1 MSRRTTL
8 VLVAIFLLLGG
19 YVYVFEVRGG
29 EKESEAS
36 SGEPLVGVAA
46 EEITGLEVDDGQSPV
61 RLERDEEGT
70 WRLTAPEEK
79 EADQPRVKR
88 IVGSLASSRAT
99 RTLGPVDDWE
109 TFGLARPALTVTLT
123 LQDGTT
129 KQLFVGDRSPNK
141 AAFYVRRP
149 GEDKVHL
156 MPASV
161 GDDLKDL
168 VKKPPYPP
176 TPTPTPTA
184 TAEVTA
190 TMAVT
195 GTVTPAATTPTPT
208 PAGTPT
214 PTWTP
219 SPTPTIPSL
228 MLTPVPL
235 ATPKP

>member
-8 VLVAIFLLLGG
+8 ILVAIFLLLGG
-19 YVYVFEVRGG
+19 YVYFFEIRGG
-29 EKESEAS
+29 EKRSEAS
-36 SGEPLVGVAA
+36 GGEPLVGVAA

-61 RLERDEEGT
+61 RLERDEEGN

-88 IVGSLASSRAT
+88 IVESLATSRAT
-99 RTLGPVDDWE
+99 RTLGPVDDWD
-109 TFGLARPALTVTLT
+109 TFGLAQPALTVTLT

-156 MPASV
+156 MPTGV
-161 GDDLKDL
+161 GNDLKEM
-168 VKKPPYPP
+168 VEKPPFPP

-184 TAEVTA
+184 TLEVTA
-190 TMAVT
+190 TMTVT
-195 GTVTPAATTPTPT
+195 GTVTTTPTPT

-235 ATPKP
+235 ATPGP